1 MGFFKKRPDP
11 ITDRSRALSEQ
22 IAALEAQI
30 TQLSSKA
37 QKQQSRSRP
46 RSGVPPRAQHGQNVS
61 APLSAGSPPSHRRD
75 PVFESVDQNAVT
87 TLSETET
94 TPAHY
99 NDLGVR
105 KYDLLAVWRRVQN
118 HLHGPATPNP
128 KLVSYLAAGTIKG
141 LRPLR
146 YEKRV
151 ARNRFIFFAILLLFV
166 IWIVLSMLS
175 KQF

>member
-11 ITDRSRALSEQ
+11 LTDRSRALNEQ
-22 IAALEAQI
+22 IAALETQI
-30 TQLSSKA
+30 KQLSSKA
-37 QKQQSRSRP
+37 QKEQSRSRP
-46 RSGVPPRAQHGQNVS
+46 RSSVPSQGPHGPSASAQLSGRSVPP
-61 APLSAGSPPSHRRD
+61 HRRE
-75 PVFESVDQNAVT
+75 PVFESVDQNTVT
-87 TLSETET
+87 NLSETES

-105 KYDLLAVWRRVQN
+105 KYDLLAVWRRIQN
-118 HLHGPATPNP
+118 HLHGPAPPNP

-151 ARNRFIFFAILLLFV
+151 ARNRFIFFSILLVLV
-166 IWIVLSMLS
+166 IWGVLAMLS
-175 KQF
+175 KQS